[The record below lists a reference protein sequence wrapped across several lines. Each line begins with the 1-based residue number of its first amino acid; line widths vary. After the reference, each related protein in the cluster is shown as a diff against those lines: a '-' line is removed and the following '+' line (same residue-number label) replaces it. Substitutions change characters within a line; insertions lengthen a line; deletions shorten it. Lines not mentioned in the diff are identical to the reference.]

1 MANLAEMREFLR
13 KAYPGREWKRK
24 VDRMPERQVYCIFT
38 DIQKRNKKKEAEKQN
53 DILHH
58 QYTVDEWLEA
68 LQKKGE
74 NNNEES
80 TEG

>member
-1 MANLAEMREFLR
+1 MKEFLR

-24 VDRMPERQVYCIFT
+24 VDRMSERQVYCIFT
-38 DIQKRNKKKEAEKQN
+38 DIQKRNKKKEEQKQN

-74 NNNEES
+74 NNEEKNN
-80 TEG
+80 

>member
-1 MANLAEMREFLR
+1 MKEFLR

-24 VDRMPERQVYCIFT
+24 VDRMSERQVYSIYT
-38 DIQKRNKKKEAEKQN
+38 DIQRRNKKKEAEKQN

-58 QYTVDEWLEA
+58 QYTVDEWMKA

-74 NNNEES
+74 NKNEES